1 MNEIKFYDSLYEKL
15 LFSTENDFCIKDFY
29 WIGEASIQEDKE
41 LALKMCVQFLY
52 KCFKCELLYF
62 SMNLDIDSYIND
74 ENIEEFVRIL
84 SFENLEKIMCNYPLS
99 DEIFTGND
107 FKLNNLESRIYY
119 ADVYSTDLLNSIAN
133 ECELIAY
140 VDNINMQD
148 IRWIKFNK
156 KINDIFNKIS

>member
-41 LALKMCVQFLY
+41 LALKMCAQFLY

-62 SMNLDIDSYIND
+62 SMNLDIDIAKICLDDLTKKID
-74 ENIEEFVRIL
+74 E
-84 SFENLEKIMCNYPLS
+84 M
-99 DEIFTGND
+99 D
-107 FKLNNLESRIYY
+107 KLQAVNLESRIYY

-140 VDNINMQD
+140 VDNLNMQD